1 VEERPKGHLFWA
13 PLTLNNQDP
22 FAGVLVFDEAAT
34 IFGLAFGRDAP
45 SLLAELTGSW
55 DQKPFVQK
63 AYETGTDVNAPLKVG
78 MWIGTPFQRQVWQ
91 TLAGKELSTVSVLS
105 YQKLAALVGRPL
117 AVRAVA
123 SAVGKN
129 PVSFLLPCHRI
140 KRHSGALGGY
150 RWGLQ
155 IKETLLLWEAQNT
168 VLRKSDE

>member
-1 VEERPKGHLFWA
+1 MGRLFWA
-13 PLTLNNQDP
+13 PLTSENSDP
-22 FAGVLVFDEAAT
+22 FAGILVFDEAST

-55 DQKPFVQK
+55 DHKPFAQK
-63 AYETGTDVNAPLKVG
+63 TYETGTDINAPLKVG
-78 MWIGTPFQRQVWQ
+78 VWIGTPFQQQVWQ
-91 TLAGKELSTVSVLS
+91 TLARKDLLRVSALS
-105 YQKLAALVGRPL
+105 YQELAALVGRPL

-155 IKETLLLWEAQNT
+155 IKETLLLWEAQNS
-168 VLRKSDE
+168 VLTKTDE